1 MLKVGTSGYSFPDW
15 KGPVYPLDIANRD
28 MLTYYAYELKFSTVE
43 INFTYYR
50 QPNAYTLKAMTRK
63 VPEDFDFTIKAYR
76 EMTHEIFD
84 EYKHIRENADVF
96 KVYLEGISFLVE
108 QKRLGCVLF
117 QFPVMFYPKTE
128 NEDYIL
134 TCKER
139 MDSVPLVIEFRNKAW
154 ITDKTFQF
162 LEENNLGYCCV
173 DEPNLPRLVPFVP
186 KVTSS
191 IAYFRFHGRNKNWF
205 NVPASERY
213 NYLYSDEELKTFVPV
228 IKATEQSAQKAYCFF
243 NNCHAGSAAKN
254 ARRIKSL
261 LGLVEHVEGKGKS
274 EQAERPEQLGLFS

>member
-1 MLKVGTSGYSFPDW
+1 MLKIGTSGYSFQDW
-15 KGPVYPLDIANRD
+15 KGTVYPHDLSNRD
-28 MLTYYAYELKFSTVE
+28 MLTYYAYELKFNAVE

-50 QPNAYTLKAMTRK
+50 QPNAYTLKAMVGK
-63 VPEDFDFTIKAYR
+63 VPKDFEFTIKAYR

-84 EYKHIRENADVF
+84 EYRHIRENADVF
-96 KVYLEGISFLVE
+96 KVYVEGITPLVE
-108 QKRLGCVLF
+108 KKRLGCVLF
-117 QFPVMFYPKTE
+117 QFPVMFYPTRQ
-128 NEDYIL
+128 NIDYIL

-139 MDSVPLVIEFRNKAW
+139 MGDIALVIEFRNKAW
-154 ITDKTFQF
+154 ITDKTFEF
-162 LEENNLGYCCV
+162 LKENDLGYCCV

-191 IAYFRFHGRNKNWF
+191 IAYFRFHGRNKHWF

-228 IKATEQSAQKAYCFF
+228 VKAAEQAASSTYCFF

-254 ARRIKSL
+254 ARRIKDV
-261 LGLVEHVEGKGKS
+261 LGLVDKVEQQTEP
-274 EQAERPEQLGLFS
+274 EQAEDQEQLGLFS